1 MIARIAG
8 AVCVVLV
15 MCAVVVLLARRLRD
29 VSLDRLL
36 INLLFPFS
44 QLCIVVFLFYCTI
57 AYELPL
63 WMFVVVVV
71 VGLLCGPVDL
81 VLFKALRE
89 SEERELSR
97 ERVRLLEEQLRAQE
111 DYLQRLSADIDEAR
125 RIRED
130 VARELED
137 VEALLDRQEAEAASR
152 GLLKAVDMMDTGRT
166 RTCGHQVVDA
176 LVSMKAAVCEE
187 RGIRLTLELALSD
200 DLALPSVELCAV
212 FSNLL
217 DNAIHACAD
226 VPADE
231 RFIELKAQV
240 EAGYLAVHM
249 ENSCAPN
256 ASAARRSARRP
267 RGARLPEHGWGL
279 GILDT
284 LATRHD
290 GKLEIT
296 QEGPVFQTTA
306 ILKLEAG

>member
-1 MIARIAG
+1 MIPRIVF
-8 AVCVVLV
+8 AVGVALF
-15 MCAVVVLLARRLRD
+15 MCAVMAVLARRLRD

-44 QLCIVVFLFYCTI
+44 QLCIVAFLLYCTI

-63 WMFVVVVV
+63 WMFVAVVV

-89 SEERELSR
+89 SEGRELSR
-97 ERVRLLEEQLRAQE
+97 ERVRLLEEQLKAQE

-125 RIRED
+125 RIREG
-130 VARELED
+130 VASELED
-137 VEALLDRQEAEAASR
+137 VGALLDRQEAEAASR
-152 GLLKAVDMMDTGRT
+152 GLLKAVDMMDAGRM

-176 LVSMKAAVCEE
+176 LVSMKAALCEE
-187 RGIRLTLELALSD
+187 QGIHLTLELALSD

-212 FSNLL
+212 FSNML

-249 ENSCAPN
+249 ENSCVPN

-290 GKLEIT
+290 GKLET
-296 QEGPVFQTTA
+296 AQEGSVFQTTA

>member
-130 VARELED
+130 VASELED

-152 GLLKAVDMMDTGRT
+152 GLLKAVDMMDAG
-166 RTCGHQVVDA
+166 
-176 LVSMKAAVCEE
+176 
-187 RGIRLTLELALSD
+187 
-200 DLALPSVELCAV
+200 PS
-212 FSNLL
+212 
-217 DNAIHACAD
+217 
-226 VPADE
+226 
-231 RFIELKAQV
+231 
-240 EAGYLAVHM
+240 GGG
-249 ENSCAPN
+249 
-256 ASAARRSARRP
+256 RP
-267 RGARLPEHGWGL
+267 RV
-279 GILDT
+279 D
-284 LATRHD
+284 
-290 GKLEIT
+290 
-296 QEGPVFQTTA
+296 EGRSVRR
-306 ILKLEAG
+306 AGHSPDA